1 LHSNGN
7 AAGAGEYM
15 PDSNVIRILVVD
27 DHFMV
32 RMGLCASLNV
42 EPDMR
47 VVAEAGNGQEAL
59 EAYRQH
65 QPALVLMDVRLPAM
79 SGIEA
84 AAAILSEFPN
94 AHILMLSTHAGEE
107 EIYRSLQT
115 GAAGYILKSAVRE
128 QLLHA
133 IRQVCRG
140 ERYVD
145 PSITSLLAARL
156 SHRSLTGRE
165 LEVLRM
171 VVQGLS
177 NKEIGVA
184 LNIAEVTVKLHVSH
198 VLEKLDVKDRTH
210 AATEAL
216 KRGIVS
222 S

>member
-1 LHSNGN
+1 
-7 AAGAGEYM
+7 
-15 PDSNVIRILVVD
+15 
-27 DHFMV
+27 MV

-47 VVAEAGNGQEAL
+47 VVAEAGSGEEAVRVHR
-59 EAYRQH
+59 EH
-65 QPALVLMDVRLPAM
+65 QPSLVLMDVRLPGM
-79 SGIEA
+79 SGIDA
-84 AAAILSEFPN
+84 AATILREFPTT
-94 AHILMLSTHAGEE
+94 HILMLSTHAGEE
-107 EIYRSLQT
+107 EIYRSFQA

-128 QLLHA
+128 QFLQA

-145 PSITSLLAARL
+145 PGVTSLLAARL

-171 VVQGLS
+171 VVDGLS
-177 NKEIGVA
+177 NKEIAAA

-198 VLEKLDVKDRTH
+198 VLDKLNVKDRTH

-216 KRGIVS
+216 KRGII
-222 S
+222 